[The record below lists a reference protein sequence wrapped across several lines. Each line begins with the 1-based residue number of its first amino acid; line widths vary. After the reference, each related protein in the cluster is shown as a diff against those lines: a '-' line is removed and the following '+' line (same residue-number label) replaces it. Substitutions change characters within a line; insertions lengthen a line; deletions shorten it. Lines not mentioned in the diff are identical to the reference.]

1 MEKKFS
7 NMSISS
13 TEITKAD
20 SSIDI
25 SCTQFPHDF
34 VFGVATSAYQH
45 EGSAIKGGRGPS
57 IWDVFALNAPG
68 RIDDGSNGNVAADM
82 YTKYK
87 DDIKMMKS
95 MGFDA
100 YRFSISWSRILPGGR
115 LCLGVNKDGID
126 YYNELINT
134 VIANDMEPFV
144 TLFHFD
150 LPHSLQ
156 QEYDGFLSR
165 DVADFFREFAEL
177 CFWEF
182 GDRVKYWIT
191 LNEPWT
197 YAHNGYVTR
206 KFPPLGPGLTVAARA
221 RARAPAGLTTQ
232 TSSKMMNY
240 IPYRG
245 RPDHEQH
252 QFLKA
257 AAASNQINSSGSR
270 QKWDPA
276 KDPYTVGRN
285 LLLAHAHA
293 VHSYRT
299 KFEEHQKGKIGIA
312 LNIFWCEPY
321 KKGDADDIEA
331 ANRAMDFM
339 LGWFLEPVLTGK
351 YPKSMRDHVLPE
363 NLAPISDSE
372 AELLKGSIDFL
383 GLNYYTAIYAANNPH
398 PKPDVQEGYPRDQ
411 KVQFSYTDPIGN
423 LIGPQAGS
431 DWLHIYPEGLYNLL
445 TKYINDNYKNKIPPI
460 YITENG
466 VDEKS
471 DYTLTAK
478 DACVDSIRE
487 DYYKR
492 HLVNLLKAMNKV
504 NVKGYF
510 AWSWCDNFEWT
521 EGYTV
526 RFGLI
531 YVDYMNYLTR
541 YPKASAIWFAKF
553 LATKKFVRQDKKK
566 ESGQK

>member
-1 MEKKFS
+1 MEKQFS
-7 NMSISS
+7 SMSISA

-20 SSIDI
+20 NTFSIN
-25 SCTQFPHDF
+25 CTQFPPDF
-34 VFGVATSAYQH
+34 VFGVGTSAYQH
-45 EGSAIKGGRGPS
+45 EGGAVKGGRGPS

-115 LCLGVNKDGID
+115 LSLGVNKEGID
-126 YYNELINT
+126 YYNDLINT
-134 VIANDMEPFV
+134 IIANDMKPFV

-165 DVADFFREFAEL
+165 DVVEFFREFAEL

-191 LNEPWT
+191 LNEPWS

-206 KFPPLGPGLTVAARA
+206 KFPPLGRDLTAALRSA
-221 RARAPAGLTTQ
+221 APTSTLTQ
-232 TSSKMMNY
+232 SSRTPKIMNY
-240 IPYRG
+240 IPYRS
-245 RPDHEQH
+245 RPHDEQH
-252 QFLKA
+252 DQFLKA
-257 AAASNQINSSGSR
+257 AAASNQFSSSGSR
-270 QKWDPA
+270 Q
-276 KDPYTVGRN
+276 R
-285 LLLAHAHA
+285 
-293 VHSYRT
+293 
-299 KFEEHQKGKIGIA
+299 
-312 LNIFWCEPY
+312 
-321 KKGDADDIEA
+321 
-331 ANRAMDFM
+331 
-339 LGWFLEPVLTGK
+339 FLEPVLTGQ
-351 YPKSMRDHVLPE
+351 YPKRMRDYVPSE
-363 NLAPISDSE
+363 NLAPISERE
-372 AELLKGSIDFL
+372 ADLLKGSIDFL
-383 GLNYYTAIYAANNPH
+383 GLNYYTAIYAANNPN
-398 PKPDVQEGYPRDQ
+398 PTGVQEGYPRDQ
-411 KVQFSYTDPIGN
+411 HVKFSYTDPLEK

-431 DWLHIYPEGLYNLL
+431 EWLHVYPEGLYNLL
-445 TKYINDNYKNKIPPI
+445 TKYVKEQYKDKVPVI

-466 VDEKS
+466 VDEKN
-471 DYTLTAK
+471 DYRLTAK
-478 DACVDSIRE
+478 DACADSMRE
-487 DYYKR
+487 DYHKR
-492 HLVNLLKAMNKV
+492 HLLNLLNAMNKDKV

-510 AWSWCDNFEWT
+510 AWSWCDNYEWT

-541 YPKASAIWFAKF
+541 YPKNSALWFSKF
-553 LATKKFVRQDKKK
+553 LATKKFVREQKK
-566 ESGQK
+566 